1 MYARDSVANN
11 ILRDYLSDVIEICR
25 DDNPDKL
32 PEEIRKFWIIIGLIE
47 IGELDS
53 AESLIQKFYP
63 SDPRLLLGIHLG
75 CFLVQH
81 TRVTNRHDK
90 KIAEKICARISNSI
104 SSLRHQIVE
113 EFKSELLEVRK
124 DKIHAIEKCK
134 DEIVDSK

>member
-1 MYARDSVANN
+1 
-11 ILRDYLSDVIEICR
+11 LT
-25 DDNPDKL
+25 P
-32 PEEIRKFWIIIGLIE
+32 
-47 IGELDS
+47 
-53 AESLIQKFYP
+53 
-63 SDPRLLLGIHLG
+63 
-75 CFLVQH
+75 H

-90 KIAEKICARISNSI
+90 KIAEKICARISDSI